1 MTEIS
6 DIDKDY
12 SEVWFLF
19 ICCWVAFLCVIQ
31 TLGRSV
37 SLEKVNN
44 HFWERYSDYWLGIT
58 NTDIKDHVVTG
69 LLSLQ
74 QRGWNCERIG

>member
-19 ICCWVAFLCVIQ
+19 AV
-31 TLGRSV
+31 
-37 SLEKVNN
+37 E
-44 HFWERYSDYWLGIT
+44 
-58 NTDIKDHVVTG
+58 
-69 LLSLQ
+69 LLFFVLSKP
-74 QRGWNCERIG
+74 